1 MNRIDLNPYIYD
13 AFCAYVYDGDS
24 VTVDIDLGMGVW
36 LKHQK
41 TRLFGIDT
49 PEIKGE
55 EREAGLVAR
64 DRLRYLVQGY
74 DVVIETHKDRT
85 GKYGRWLVTLWVDT
99 AGDGELTNVN
109 ELLVEEGLA
118 VKYEP

>member
-1 MNRIDLNPYIYD
+1 MNQSDLNPYIYN
-13 AFCAYVYDGDS
+13 AKCTRVYDGDS

-36 LKHQK
+36 LKNQK

-49 PEIKGE
+49 PEIKGD
-55 EREAGLVAR
+55 EREAGLQATY
-64 DRLRYLVQGY
+64 RLRYLVQGY
-74 DVVIETHKDRT
+74 DIVIETHKDRT

-118 VKYEP
+118 AKYEP